1 MIASDGVWEFLSNK
15 EVVRIV
21 WPFYDKN
28 QPEAAANKLVKEAF
42 GRWKQNEEVVDDI
55 TCVIIFFDEQ
65 EEEAPSGS
73 SASAHYPNF
82 TAGAA
87 GAQDSRPN

>member
-1 MIASDGVWEFLSNK
+1 MIASDGVWEFMSNK

-42 GRWKQNEEVVDDI
+42 SKWKQNEEVVDDI
-55 TCVIIFFDEQ
+55 TCVIIFFDEF
-65 EEEAPSGS
+65 EEEATAANGVSGAS
-73 SASAHYPNF
+73 GQPASCASA
-82 TAGAA
+82 AA
-87 GAQDSRPN
+87 S